1 MNEIKKIITLFFVIY
16 AVYSLYV
23 RCQANPGGRS
33 CDFVKSWRSLMRLR
47 VDITEFVSFIL
58 LYAAVERY
66 RELLEEADEDDLP
79 EIEEE
84 QELQVEDNLWPY
96 NDDFLVRK
104 EIITDYELHPKLI
117 PLFICLAFTVINFV
131 LVS

>member
-1 MNEIKKIITLFFVIY
+1 M
-16 AVYSLYV
+16 
-23 RCQANPGGRS
+23 
-33 CDFVKSWRSLMRLR
+33 
-47 VDITEFVSFIL
+47 
-58 LYAAVERY
+58 
-66 RELLEEADEDDLP
+66 EEADKDDLP

-96 NDDFLVRK
+96 NDDFLLRK

-117 PLFICLAFTVINFV
+117 PLFICLAFTMINFV